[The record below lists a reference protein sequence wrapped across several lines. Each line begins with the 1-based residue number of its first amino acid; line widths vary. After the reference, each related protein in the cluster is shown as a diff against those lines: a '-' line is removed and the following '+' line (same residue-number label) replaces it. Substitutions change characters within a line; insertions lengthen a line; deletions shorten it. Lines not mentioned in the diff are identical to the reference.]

1 LISVRHLTKEFKR
14 VKRKDGFLSG
24 VRNLFST
31 EYTIK
36 RAVDDI
42 SFDIQEG
49 EIVGYIGPNG
59 AGKSTS
65 IKMLSGIL
73 VPTHGHLEVNGMV
86 PYKDRKANAK
96 QIGAVFGQ
104 KTQLWWDVPVIE
116 SLRLLKDIYK
126 VSDQQYKRNLEI
138 FNDLLDLDTFCQT
151 PVRQLSLGQRM
162 RADLAAALQ
171 HDPKILF
178 LDEPTIGVDIVAKDR
193 LRTFIRE
200 INREFKVT
208 VLLTTHDMGDIE
220 KLCSRMLIIDHGQ
233 VIYDGSVEQIRNTY
247 GGSRTL
253 VIEFEEEAADFSVP
267 HAELVK
273 SEGRKK
279 WFRFNRLEASPSD
292 LITYIGSRYP
302 IVDLTVEEPE
312 IEQLVRSIYQGQGQ
326 RAEVM

>member
-1 LISVRHLTKEFKR
+1 MISVRHLTKEFKR
-14 VKRKDGFLSG
+14 VKRKEGFMSG
-24 VRNLFST
+24 IRNLFNT
-31 EYTIK
+31 EYTYK

-42 SFDIQEG
+42 SFDIREG

-73 VPTHGHLEVNGMV
+73 VPTSGHLEVNGIV
-86 PYKDRKANAK
+86 PYKDRKANAR

-138 FNDLLDLDTFCQT
+138 FNDLLDLDTFCHT

-171 HDPKILF
+171 HDPRILF
-178 LDEPTIGVDIVAKDR
+178 LDEPTIGVDIVAKER

-233 VIYDGSVEQIRNTY
+233 VIYDGSVEQIRDTY
-247 GGSRTL
+247 GGTRTL
-253 VIEFEEEAADFSVP
+253 VIEFEEPVADFSVP
-267 HAELVK
+267 RAELVK

-279 WFRFNRLEASPSD
+279 WFRFNRLEASPSE
-292 LITYIGSRYP
+292 LVTYIGTRYP

-312 IEQLVRSIYQGQGQ
+312 IEQLVRTIYEGQGHK
-326 RAEVM
+326 AGVV